1 MLDVPVYNE
10 NGDQVDTMPV
20 EEGLLGERVR
30 PALLKQAVVMYLA
43 NRRQGSAA
51 TRSRGMVVGSTKKLY
66 RQKGTGNA
74 RVGNARTAIRRG
86 GGVAFAKRPRDFRQ
100 AMPKKMRRLAR
111 NNAVL
116 AKILTGDLLILDQ
129 LQYEQPKTKRF
140 ATLLQTLKADRGCTI
155 ALADGNE
162 NVYLSARNLPR
173 TDVRPVGEL
182 NAYDVLSRN
191 RLVMTRD
198 ALTRLLS
205 DPQRLLPGD
214 DEGGD
219 EAGE

>member
-10 NGDQVDTMPV
+10 NGDQIDTVPV
-20 EEGLLGERVR
+20 EEGVLGERVR

-43 NRRQGSAA
+43 NRRQGSAS

-74 RVGNARTAIRRG
+74 RVGNARTVIRRG

-116 AKILTGDLLILDQ
+116 AKILAGDLLILDQ

-140 ATLLQTLKADRGCTI
+140 ATMLQALKVDRGCTV
-155 ALADGNE
+155 ALAERDE

-173 TDVRPVGEL
+173 TDVRPVEEL

-198 ALTRLLS
+198 ALTWLLS
-205 DPQRLLPGD
+205 GPQPVSPDGTDGD
-214 DEGGD
+214 GAGG
-219 EAGE
+219 